1 MGCNRTDDFQG
12 VLCSNERRLDILHFR
27 AVRVH
32 VDASTVLRFVLE
44 LVASTKNAEEF
55 RRRWALNVSGLLD
68 EVEAAHTASRA
79 VV

>member
-1 MGCNRTDDFQG
+1 
-12 VLCSNERRLDILHFR
+12 
-27 AVRVH
+27 
-32 VDASTVLRFVLE
+32 LRFVLE